1 MSKKPFKKRPPNKKN
16 SPQKA
21 KFDSTVPA
29 YDMKK
34 IKAVEKKVGEED
46 SNEGIRLNKYI
57 ANSGICSRREADT
70 HIAEGKV
77 TVNSKVIKEMGY
89 KVQPTD
95 IVSFEGKVIKREKLV
110 YVLLNKPKGFITTM
124 DDPKD
129 RKTVMDL
136 VKKAC
141 DERIYPVGRLDR
153 NTTGLLLF
161 TNDGVLAKRLTHP
174 SHKVRKIYQVELDKP
189 ITEEHFLQIEA
200 GLELEDG
207 HAPVE
212 KIAILNPE
220 GTRIGVEI
228 VIGRNRIVRRIFGHL
243 GYEVVKL
250 DRTVYASLTKKDL
263 PRGKWRY
270 LAEKEVIRLKHF

>member
-1 MSKKPFKKRPPNKKN
+1 MSKKPFKKRPSNKKI
-16 SPQKA
+16 SPKKA
-21 KFDSTVPA
+21 KFDSAVPA
-29 YDMKK
+29 YDIKK

-153 NTTGLLLF
+153 LTTGLLLF

-189 ITEEHFLQIEA
+189 ITEEHFLQIEE
-200 GLELEDG
+200 GLKLEDG
-207 HAPVE
+207 YAPVE

-220 GTRIGVEI
+220 ATRIGVEI
-228 VIGRNRIVRRIFGHL
+228 VIGRNRIVRRIFAHL
-243 GYEVVKL
+243 GYDVVKL
-250 DRTVYASLTKKDL
+250 DRTVYAGLTKKDL

-270 LAEKEVIRLKHF
+270 LAEKEVIRIKHF